1 MLNQSNAAGC
11 VLRICSNRYHASIWC
26 PQLPGVQAVSRK
38 VQCSI
43 AFCLVHCLYT
53 HCMHTHMH
61 VPTWH
66 VTLNT
71 ETNQRKV
78 PSVPAQLWQKTQRA
92 SEGQLSG
99 MFAEAVFDNSAFPCS
114 YLYTGGKLTSVPA
127 SRAAVFKDRSLS
139 PMDKRL
145 LTRFLMQL
153 GSSMHGNPFPQVHK
167 PAAQLQY
174 ELLTCATGSDWI
186 ATTK

>member
-1 MLNQSNAAGC
+1 MRMRSDTN
-11 VLRICSNRYHASIWC
+11 
-26 PQLPGVQAVSRK
+26 
-38 VQCSI
+38 
-43 AFCLVHCLYT
+43 
-53 HCMHTHMH
+53 
-61 VPTWH
+61 
-66 VTLNT
+66 
-71 ETNQRKV
+71 TNQRKCL
-78 PSVPAQLWQKTQRA
+78 SVPAQLQQKAQCA
-92 SEGQLSG
+92 SEEQL
-99 MFAEAVFDNSAFPCS
+99 FDILAEAVFANSACPCS

-167 PAAQLQY
+167 AAAQLQC
-174 ELLTCATGSDWI
+174 ELLTCATERDWI